1 MSRNVI
7 IRASELGRYD
17 YCARGWWLER
27 VRGYTPENIDD
38 LQAGESAH
46 LAHGEMVIRY
56 HFVQCLAYA
65 ILLLA
70 GLAALALL
78 ILLVRG

>member
-17 YCARGWWLER
+17 YCARSWWLER
-27 VRGYTPENIDD
+27 VRGYAPENIED

-46 LAHGEMVIRY
+46 LAHGETVIRY
-56 HFVQCLAYA
+56 HFVQRLAYA

-70 GLAALALL
+70 GLAALLL
-78 ILLVRG
+78 LFLSMRG